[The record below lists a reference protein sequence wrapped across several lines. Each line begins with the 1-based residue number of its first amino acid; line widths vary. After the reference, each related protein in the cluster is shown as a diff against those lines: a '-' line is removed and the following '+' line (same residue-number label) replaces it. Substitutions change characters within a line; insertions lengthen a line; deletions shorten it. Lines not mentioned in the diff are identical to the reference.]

1 MLQGRHRQQTGVLHD
16 HLMVLHHVE
25 ERDYQLLIPHRDD
38 VIQIFLKI
46 WENVRSRRLDRRA
59 VRDGVDL
66 LQRRHLAGPHG
77 FLQTVGPCRLHADHL
92 DLGI

>member
-38 VIQIFLKI
+38 VVQIFLKI
-46 WENVRSRRLDRRA
+46 WENVRARCLDRRA
-59 VRDGVDL
+59 VRDGIHAR
-66 LQRRHLAGPHG
+66 QCHNMPHFKR
-77 FLQTVGPCRLHADHL
+77 FLHAIRPCRLHANHTDFR
-92 DLGI
+92 I